1 MSDTPPEMRNW
12 RARLV
17 TRAVHS
23 YFAYARGMTMG
34 VRAACF
40 DVEGRIFLVRH
51 SYVPGWLMPGGG
63 IERNETA
70 GQALIKELREEGNLV
85 FGDPP
90 ELMHVF
96 HNPRTSR
103 RDHVLFYRCRNVV
116 QTAPKK
122 RDYEILEGGF
132 FPLDAL
138 PEGTT
143 SATLRRLDE
152 LSGKVPFDDI
162 W

>member
-1 MSDTPPEMRNW
+1 MGDTPPEMRNW
-12 RARLV
+12 KARLV

-40 DVEGRIFLVRH
+40 DAEGRIFLVRH
-51 SYVPGWLMPGGG
+51 TYVPGWLMPGGG
-63 IERNETA
+63 IERDETA
-70 GQALIKELREEGNLV
+70 GEALIKELREEGNLAL
-85 FGDPP
+85 GDPP
-90 ELMHVF
+90 ELVHVF

-116 QTAPKK
+116 QTAPKIPD
-122 RDYEILEGGF
+122 REILECGF
-132 FPLDAL
+132 FPLDNL
-138 PEGTT
+138 PAETT
-143 SATLRRLDE
+143 SATLRRLAE
-152 LSGKVPFDDI
+152 LSGKAPFADV